1 MAAEMQE
8 MEIERRT
15 KQELKHLGFVRI
27 TAIHALVCVSNLY
40 DYAKHN
46 SGPLRSTV
54 ATVESAV
61 TTVVSPVY
69 HKFKDLPDDLLGFLD
84 EKVDEATHKFDE
96 HAPPLAKQVVRRT
109 HSLIQKTS
117 QKAHKLVNEAQ
128 TGGPRAA
135 LHYAVSEYKQLLVSQ
150 SMKIWG
156 GLNKCPPFHTVAVKV
171 VPAAAH
177 LSEKYNHVVND
188 MTQKGYPIFGYMPL
202 VPVEEISEA
211 VKQGEAEKK
220 GDAAA
225 AYAEQKADSSD
236 SD

>member
-1 MAAEMQE
+1 

-84 EKVDEATHKFDE
+84 EKVLYIEFLSFWSYLDRQFFFLHIFLFSYIDHESIFFSNKRVELNLCLFQSLNLVE
-96 HAPPLAKQVVRRT
+96 SLNLSS
-109 HSLIQKTS
+109 SLIRF
-117 QKAHKLVNEAQ
+117 VN
-128 TGGPRAA
+128 
-135 LHYAVSEYKQLLVSQ
+135 
-150 SMKIWG
+150 
-156 GLNKCPPFHTVAVKV
+156 
-171 VPAAAH
+171 
-177 LSEKYNHVVND
+177 
-188 MTQKGYPIFGYMPL
+188 
-202 VPVEEISEA
+202 
-211 VKQGEAEKK
+211 
-220 GDAAA
+220 
-225 AYAEQKADSSD
+225 
-236 SD
+236 